1 MWRGFSRGVR
11 RVRKTP
17 RLPSCAGC
25 VTDVRQ
31 SLLRLKNDRILRF
44 FDLILRLF
52 VNLNKLTLRLEKA
65 DTKKDS
71 LTFPLAA
78 ACGGIRLG
86 ECMLAGERS
95 WEKGLGCRGAH
106 PGFSLGAGCQG
117 CSGLLAGRRR
127 AQMVVSSGCLLGCR
141 GAARGAC
148 MHITFRYRKV
158 FLGLFPPLGCKM
170 WCPLAGH
177 GERLVFQGG
186 KNRKQFRTGS
196 GAEKR

>member
-52 VNLNKLTLRLEKA
+52 VNLNKLTLRLEKT

-71 LTFPLAA
+71 LTFCRLPLLAA
-78 ACGGIRLG
+78 ASVSADARWPGR
-86 ECMLAGERS
+86 EAGERVLVA
-95 WEKGLGCRGAH
+95 GVRIRAFRLGQAARVAAACW
-106 PGFSLGAGCQG
+106 LAG
-117 CSGLLAGRRR
+117 GRRR
-127 AQMVVSSGCLLGCR
+127 W
-141 GAARGAC
+141 
-148 MHITFRYRKV
+148 
-158 FLGLFPPLGCKM
+158 LFPPVVCLGVGVRRVV
-170 WCPLAGH
+170 PAYILTIGI
-177 GERLVFQGG
+177 ERF
-186 KNRKQFRTGS
+186 F
-196 GAEKR
+196 